1 MKRLSIAILTFGAFA
16 SCPNALA
23 ADASLP
29 PPPPPTPPEPAP
41 IVEIL
46 SLTTATTRRAWDKFA
61 EGTVAIAGNLDES
74 GIRGRLSLGF
84 GRYDYPIAGE
94 DVDVPWSDFG
104 FPWIKEVGKISGRY
118 LEGGFLLGYELVT
131 DRYSLLALVGGE
143 GQRHSL
149 SQWDPENLVRGT
161 KWGFKVVAELDS
173 HPFDNTMFY
182 AYGSYSTAFQTA
194 HVDVRPGYLA
204 FDSLNIGDLATIGNI
219 YVGPHGV
226 YESDLHDR
234 IWKAGAHLTIPE
246 LGPFHT
252 TLAGGY
258 VHDRYN
264 KSGAYGFI
272 ETSVRF

>member
-1 MKRLSIAILTFGAFA
+1 MKKISIAVLIFGACA
-16 SCPNALA
+16 SSTNVFA
-23 ADASLP
+23 ADAAL
-29 PPPPPTPPEPAP
+29 PPPPTPEPEEPAP

-46 SLTTATTRRAWDKFA
+46 SLTTATTRRAWDKVA
-61 EGTVAIAGNLDES
+61 QGTVAIASNLDES
-74 GIRGRLSLGF
+74 GIRGRLGLSF

-104 FPWIKEVGKISGRY
+104 FPWIREVGKISGRY
-118 LEGGFLLGYELVT
+118 LEGSFLLGYEVVT
-131 DRYSLLALVGGE
+131 DRYSLLGLIGGE

-149 SQWDPENLVRGT
+149 SQWDPENQVKGT
-161 KWGFKVVAELDS
+161 RWGFKVVAEIDS

-204 FDSLNIGDLATIGNI
+204 FDRLDIGDLVSIGNI
-219 YVGPHGV
+219 YVGPHGS
-226 YESDLHDR
+226 YDSDLHDR
-234 IWKAGAHLTIPE
+234 IWKAGAHVTMSE
-246 LGPFHT
+246 LGPFYT

-258 VHDRYN
+258 VHDRFN
-264 KSGAYGFI
+264 KSGAYGLI